1 LSKFALERN
10 GVVVTHAVMSG
21 PVGYKIYQYPVQTD
35 LVFDI
40 EEKAQEVAILIGAKV
55 VKYCYEQAIAA

>member
-1 LSKFALERN
+1 MSKFALERN
-10 GVVVTHAVMSG
+10 GVVVTHAVMTG
-21 PVGYKIYQYPVQTD
+21 TVGYKIYQYPVQTD

-40 EEKAQEVAILIGAKV
+40 EEKAQEVATLIGAKV

>member
-1 LSKFALERN
+1 
-10 GVVVTHAVMSG
+10 MSG
-21 PVGYKIYQYPVQTD
+21 PIGYKIYQYPVQTD

-40 EEKAQEVAILIGAKV
+40 EEKAQEVATLIGAKV